1 MASKKVTIKGRGPE
15 LFGRGIDLLF
25 GEEADGQPDLAM
37 PPNGAEPVSSAP
49 SEWPANTVAT
59 APLAESARET
69 AYLDAA
75 NPTQTTLAAS
85 PAADSDREA
94 AYLDAA
100 SPTQT
105 TLAASPAAD
114 SDREAAYLDLASPT
128 QNTPSPVDEYLRPAA
143 EAFIQA
149 TAGAA
154 DDAAHPA
161 TPPNPTLPD
170 YPSEGPVVA
179 ELTQTDTEGNTMPTT
194 HPTTPSQ
201 DIDAQQPSVAAD
213 DRDRR
218 KVGIPSSNGAAGA
231 DDSALSADIG
241 KEDGATLTRQEARE
255 IASKLRR
262 SDLNALDREV
272 DALYAKV
279 GTLLSGHRQEATI
292 AFDILRRVR
301 MILLKDPERYAD
313 AEYLV
318 NQVRARTNQIERSIE
333 GGRAHAPRIF
343 TYQTIWLVI
352 LGFMALATTVNGVTF
367 RAWASV
373 LLGIPLESEQLNWAV
388 LFLSTLAWG
397 GIGGV
402 TCALWSLY
410 HHISV
415 VRDFDPVE
423 TLWYYSQ
430 PLLGMVLGGIVF
442 LIMGAGFLVVQV
454 DLATQAQSSA
464 ALGARLLPAAVAV
477 IAGFRQ
483 NMVLELI
490 ERIIALI
497 IPGQGEEEKPT
508 LSAYQPPSQQPP
520 EELMI

>member
-1 MASKKVTIKGRGPE
+1 MASKKVTIKGRGTE
-15 LFGRGIDLLF
+15 IFGRGIDLLF
-25 GEEADGQPDLAM
+25 GEELDGQPDLAL
-37 PPNGAEPVSSAP
+37 PPNGAELATGDDASQ
-49 SEWPANTVAT
+49 WPANTVAT
-59 APLAESARET
+59 PL
-69 AYLDAA
+69 L
-75 NPTQTTLAAS
+75 
-85 PAADSDREA
+85 ADSAREA
-94 AYLDAA
+94 AYLDTA
-100 SPTQT
+100 SPTPT
-105 TLAASPAAD
+105 ALSTSTVAD
-114 SDREAAYLDLASPT
+114 SEREAAYLDTASPT
-128 QNTPSPVDEYLRPAA
+128 QATSPSGDEYLRPAA
-143 EAFIQA
+143 EAFISMQA
-149 TAGAA
+149 TPSAA
-154 DDAAHPA
+154 DDIAPPAAPLD
-161 TPPNPTLPD
+161 PSLLV
-170 YPSEGPVVA
+170 YPIAGPIVA
-179 ELTQTDTEGNTMPTT
+179 EPMHTDIESDTMPTT
-194 HPTTPSQ
+194 HPDNPAKAANGQQSVGTTEERES
-201 DIDAQQPSVAAD
+201 
-213 DRDRR
+213 R
-218 KVGIPSSNGAAGA
+218 KVGVPSSNGAGGA
-231 DDSALSADIG
+231 DDSTLSADIG
-241 KEDGATLTRQEARE
+241 KEEGTSLTRQEARE

-272 DALYAKV
+272 DALYIKV
-279 GTLLSGHRQEATI
+279 GTLLSGHRQEATV

-318 NQVRARTNQIERSIE
+318 NQVRARTNQIEQSIE
-333 GGRAHAPRIF
+333 GGRVHAPRIF

-373 LLGIPLESEQLNWAV
+373 LLGIPMESEQLNWAV

-454 DLATQAQSSA
+454 DLSTQNAAQNSA

-483 NMVLELI
+483 NMVLDLI

-497 IPGQGEEEKPT
+497 IPGQAEEEKPT
-508 LSAYQPPSQQPP
+508 LSAYQPINQQPP

>member
-1 MASKKVTIKGRGPE
+1 MASKKVTIKGRGTE
-15 LFGRGIDLLF
+15 IFGRGVDLLF
-25 GEEADGQPDLAM
+25 GEEVDDQPDLAL
-37 PPNGAEPVSSAP
+37 PPNGAGPAAGDDASQ
-49 SEWPANTVAT
+49 WPANTVAT
-59 APLAESARET
+59 PLLTDRA
-69 AYLDAA
+69 
-75 NPTQTTLAAS
+75 
-85 PAADSDREA
+85 REA
-94 AYLDAA
+94 AYLDTA
-100 SPTQT
+100 SPTPT
-105 TLAASPAAD
+105 ALATPAVAEIP
-114 SDREAAYLDLASPT
+114 REAAYLDTAGAAQVAS
-128 QNTPSPVDEYLRPAA
+128 TPGDEYLRPAA
-143 EAFIQA
+143 EAFISMQA
-149 TAGAA
+149 PPNAA
-154 DDAAHPA
+154 DDIPLPAAPSD
-161 TPPNPTLPD
+161 PSLPVD
-170 YPSEGPVVA
+170 SIEGPIVA
-179 ELTQTDTEGNTMPTT
+179 EAMQTDTEGDTMPTT
-194 HPTTPSQ
+194 HPDNPVKT
-201 DIDAQQPSVAAD
+201 ANGQQPGGATEERES
-213 DRDRR
+213 R
-218 KVGIPSSNGAAGA
+218 KVGVPSNNGAAGA
-231 DDSALSADIG
+231 DDSTLSADIA
-241 KEDGATLTRQEARE
+241 KEEGTALTRQEARE

-272 DALYAKV
+272 DALYVKV

-318 NQVRARTNQIERSIE
+318 NQVRARTNQIEQSIE
-333 GGRAHAPRIF
+333 GGRLHAPRIF

-373 LLGIPLESEQLNWAV
+373 LLGIPMESEQLNWAV

-402 TCALWSLY
+402 TCAFWSLY

-454 DLATQAQSSA
+454 DLSTQNAAQSSA

-483 NMVLELI
+483 NMVLDLI

-497 IPGQGEEEKPT
+497 IPGQAAEEQPT
-508 LSAYQPPSQQPP
+508 LTAYQPANQQPP